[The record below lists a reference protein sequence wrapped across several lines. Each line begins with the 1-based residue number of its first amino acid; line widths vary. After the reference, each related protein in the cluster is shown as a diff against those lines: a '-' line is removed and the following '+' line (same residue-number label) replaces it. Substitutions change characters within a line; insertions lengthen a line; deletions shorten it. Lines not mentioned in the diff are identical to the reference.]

1 MSIKRNLE
9 ILQSKIEKAAIK
21 VGTNPDDIILVAA
34 SKYADIEM
42 IMEAKKAGINIFGE
56 NKAQDFC
63 QKYKIL
69 NGEINWHFIGHLQ
82 RNKVKYIVGKVD
94 LIQSLDSYRLALEID
109 KRANKTG
116 IIQKALVEVNISGE
130 KSKTGIKSQK
140 LEKFISDTSNLANL
154 KVCGLMVMAP
164 YTDDKILIRNIFSKG
179 RIVFDSIK
187 KTVIQNMNFQIL
199 SMGMT
204 NDFDIGIEEGS
215 NMIRIGSAIF
225 NK

>member
-1 MSIKRNLE
+1 M
-9 ILQSKIEKAAIK
+9 
-21 VGTNPDDIILVAA
+21 
-34 SKYADIEM
+34 
-42 IMEAKKAGINIFGE
+42 
-56 NKAQDFC
+56 
-63 QKYKIL
+63 
-69 NGEINWHFIGHLQ
+69 
-82 RNKVKYIVGKVD
+82 
-94 LIQSLDSYRLALEID
+94 
-109 KRANKTG
+109 
-116 IIQKALVEVNISGE
+116 EVNISGE
-130 KSKTGIKSQK
+130 KSKTGIKPQN

-187 KTVIQNMNFQIL
+187 ETVIQNMNFQIL